1 MTDASSTATQGFSR
15 SPRGHTSRPSVDD
28 LDGSASAEATK
39 DFPARKSSVFARA
52 TSDTEVHVPDH
63 PMSSAHLSL
72 SDAAM
77 AHAQAGYPVI
87 PLKAGQKA
95 RRTRKGTQASCDR
108 AVVRRWWTSMPDSN
122 IGIVLDHLPIV
133 VLDVDGPN
141 GRDSLARLLAL
152 AGLDH
157 LPDTYTVTTGRP
169 DGGRHYWYRLP
180 PGAVKL
186 VNQGGVPTSLF
197 PKLDILFQN
206 VAVAP
211 GSVHKSGAVYLG
223 NAPEMPVVSA
233 LTEMPW
239 PLYQVLAQRGRPKVS
254 STATA
259 PPRPRQSALV
269 QTRSWTTLEVP
280 PHALPPWVK
289 ALLADGSYG
298 YRNHRTFK
306 AVTGLVRL
314 GLDDQN
320 VIATVLASPLGARAR
335 DESNPQ
341 AWLQDKID
349 AARRYVPH
357 DLDHDAFWVG
367 VHNSGM
373 SAGKV
378 RILDTLL
385 GCANKGGLV
394 QMSQG
399 WIGIDSAVKY
409 PAAPVRSLVK
419 QGWLVVLEAG
429 TMDQAT
435 LYRLSIPNVGD
446 EKCHT
451 QICPPPSP
459 PPSQYG
465 LCVAFY
471 AYHDAFRNKAG
482 SLNSAYPLLTVLRTK
497 PQSMDTLA
505 SWLRVKPRALRDRA
519 QSLVTAGLA
528 VQIDGGLAL
537 TGGPVLP
544 LLDAVAVKV
553 GTAGDR
559 LLAIEVYYAQAEAFR
574 LARAEAAVV
583 GSPTWRKMAKARW
596 KKRLTKPDSPVL
608 IELPGGPLDTFAPY
622 ALLVE
627 RHGGDVDAAVTY
639 RVEQEVQTND
649 WLHEPCP
656 RLSLAAS
663 RAGRA

>member
-1 MTDASSTATQGFSR
+1 M
-15 SPRGHTSRPSVDD
+15 PN
-28 LDGSASAEATK
+28 
-39 DFPARKSSVFARA
+39 
-52 TSDTEVHVPDH
+52 H

-87 PLKAGQKA
+87 PLKSGQKA
-95 RRTRKGTQASCDR
+95 RRTPKGTQPSCDP

-169 DGGRHYWYRLP
+169 DGGRHHWFRLP

-186 VNQGGVPTSLF
+186 VNKLGFPTSLF
-197 PKLDILFQN
+197 PRLDILFQN
-206 VAVAP
+206 IAVAP
-211 GSVHKSGAVYLG
+211 GSVHMSGAVYFG

-239 PLYQVLAQRGRPKVS
+239 PLYQVLAQHGRPKVS

-259 PPRPRQSALV
+259 PPRPRQPALV
-269 QTRSWTTLEVP
+269 ETRSWTTLEVP

-289 ALLADGSYG
+289 ALLADGSHG
-298 YRNHRTFK
+298 YRNHRTLK
-306 AVTGLVRL
+306 AVTGLVHL
-314 GLDDQN
+314 GLDDQD

-335 DESNPQ
+335 DETNPQ

-349 AARRYVPH
+349 AARGYVPPP
-357 DLDHDAFWVG
+357 LDREAFWVG
-367 VHNSGM
+367 VHTSGM

-378 RILDTLL
+378 RILDYLL
-385 GCANKGGLV
+385 GGASKGGVV

-409 PAAPVRSLVK
+409 PAAPVRTLVE
-419 QGWLVVLEAG
+419 QGWLFVVEAA
-429 TMDQAT
+429 TMDRAT
-435 LYRLSIPNVGD
+435 VYRLSIPPVGD

-451 QICPPPSP
+451 QICPPFP
-459 PPSQYG
+459 PQLG
-465 LCVAFY
+465 VWVGFLVAQ
-471 AYHDAFRNKAG
+471 HDAFRSKAG
-482 SLNSAYPLLTVLRTK
+482 SLNSAYPLLTLLRTE

-559 LLAIEVYYAQAEAFR
+559 LLAIEVYYAEAEAFR

-596 KKRLTKPDSPVL
+596 KKRLTKPDVPDL
-608 IELPGGPLDTFAPY
+608 IELPGGPIDAGAHY

-627 RHGGDVDAAVTY
+627 LYGGGDVDAAATSM
-639 RVEQEVQTND
+639 VEQEVQTND
-649 WLHEPCP
+649 RYHHESRS
-656 RLSLAAS
+656 RLSTMPAAS